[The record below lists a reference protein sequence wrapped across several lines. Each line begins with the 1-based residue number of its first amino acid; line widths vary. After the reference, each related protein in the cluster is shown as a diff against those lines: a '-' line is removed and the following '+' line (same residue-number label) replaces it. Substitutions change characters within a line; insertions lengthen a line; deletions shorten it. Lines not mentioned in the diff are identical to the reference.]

1 MKFAEIIRESGV
13 NPSDLPKA
21 AELPIVLYDGK
32 RRKITEE
39 TIHFAEPIF
48 EKNSNA
54 RTDFLRFLIDLERQL
69 TRNWNLRKTT
79 VLHVQITEVLLVVGS
94 GVMVPYIFSRQP

>member
-13 NPSDLPKA
+13 NPSDVPKA

-32 RRKITEE
+32 RREIKEE

-48 EKNSNA
+48 ENNSES
-54 RTDFLRFLIDLERQL
+54 RTKFLRFVFDLERQL
-69 TRNWNLRKTT
+69 KRNWNLTKTV

-94 GVMVPYIFSRQP
+94 GVMVPYIFPRQP